1 MLLGLAGPKRSGKS
15 TVAAHLRER
24 FGFVE
29 DSFAAPL
36 RQFVASILGLTLTE
50 LEAAKEWPVPWLG
63 DVTPRSMMQT
73 VGTEWGRQMVHPDL
87 WIRSAMR
94 RAEGARGRG
103 APLVFSDVRFE
114 NEALAIQQAGGRVIR
129 MTGRGELGDGHASE
143 IALAAQ
149 FVDFEIRNDGD
160 FASLYDQVEHLLHRI
175 ADA

>member
-36 RQFVASILGLTLTE
+36 RQFVATILGLSLAE
-50 LEAAKEWPVPWLG
+50 LEASKERPVEWLDG
-63 DVTPRSMMQT
+63 VTPRSMMQT
-73 VGTEWGRQMVHPDL
+73 VGTEWGRQTVHADI

-94 RAEGARGRG
+94 RADGARGRC
-103 APLVFSDVRFE
+103 ADLVFSDVRFE
-114 NEALAIQQAGGRVIR
+114 NEALAIQQAGGHVVRLV
-129 MTGRGELGDGHASE
+129 GRGEFGDGHASE
-143 IALAAQ
+143 IALPAH
-149 FVDFEIRNDGD
+149 FVNFELRNDCD
-160 FASLYDQVEHLLHRI
+160 LVSLHDQVDHLLHRI